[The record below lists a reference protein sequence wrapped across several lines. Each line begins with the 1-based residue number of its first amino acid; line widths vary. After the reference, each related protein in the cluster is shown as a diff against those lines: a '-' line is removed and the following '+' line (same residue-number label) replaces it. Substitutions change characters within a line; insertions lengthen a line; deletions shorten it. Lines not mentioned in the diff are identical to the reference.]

1 MGGKII
7 MKIKF
12 EIEIEYGEDEEK
24 EFEDIESFI
33 EEMIDQYSSDFN
45 DVDMWTVEK

>member
-1 MGGKII
+1 MI

-24 EFEDIESFI
+24 QFGSVEAFI

-45 DVDMWTVEK
+45 DVDMWETEED

>member
-1 MGGKII
+1 

-24 EFEDIESFI
+24 EFEDIDSFI

-45 DVDMWTVEK
+45 DVGMWEIVEK

>member
-1 MGGKII
+1 
-7 MKIKF
+7 MKIRF

>member
-1 MGGKII
+1 

-12 EIEIEYGEDEEK
+12 EIELEYGEDEEK

-33 EEMIDQYSSDFN
+33 QEMIDQYSGDFN

>member
-1 MGGKII
+1 

>member
-1 MGGKII
+1 

-12 EIEIEYGEDEEK
+12 EILIEYGKDEQK
-24 EFEDIESFI
+24 EFGDVDSFI

-45 DVDMWTVEK
+45 DVDMWDVVEEK

>member
-1 MGGKII
+1 

-45 DVDMWTVEK
+45 DVDEWVVEE

>member
-1 MGGKII
+1 

-33 EEMIDQYSSDFN
+33 QEMIDQYSSDFN

>member
-1 MGGKII
+1 

-12 EIEIEYGEDEEK
+12 EIELEYGEDEEK
-24 EFEDIESFI
+24 EFEDVDSFI
-33 EEMIDQYSSDFN
+33 QEMIDQYSSDFN

>member
-1 MGGKII
+1 

-24 EFEDIESFI
+24 EFEDIDSFI

>member
-1 MGGKII
+1 

-12 EIEIEYGEDEEK
+12 EIELEYGEDEEK

-33 EEMIDQYSSDFN
+33 QEMIDQYSSDFN

>member
-1 MGGKII
+1 

-12 EIEIEYGEDEEK
+12 EIELEYGEDEEK

>member
-1 MGGKII
+1 

-12 EIEIEYGEDEEK
+12 EIELEYGEDEEK
-24 EFEDIESFI
+24 QFGSVESYI

-45 DVDMWTVEK
+45 DVDEWVVEE

>member
-1 MGGKII
+1 

-12 EIEIEYGEDEEK
+12 EIELEYGEDEEK
-24 EFEDIESFI
+24 EFGSIEAFI

-45 DVDMWTVEK
+45 DVGMWEIVEK